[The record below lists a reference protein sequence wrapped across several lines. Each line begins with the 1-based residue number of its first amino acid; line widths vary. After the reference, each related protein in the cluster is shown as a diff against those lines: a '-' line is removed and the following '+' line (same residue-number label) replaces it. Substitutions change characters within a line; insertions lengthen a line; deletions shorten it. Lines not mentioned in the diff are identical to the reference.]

1 MVSLGRSKNMSPFTA
16 ALNSRLLPR
25 ERQKRGKLKKQ
36 GSSMMRRLTAQMEEV
51 TSEQER
57 RKEEQRQLKDKLKA
71 IEAKCDQL
79 RKETAIVIQQSASTQ
94 IWLAL
99 MFEILR
105 ARENRDF
112 TKAAQLAQPLR
123 ELIMKQKA

>member
-1 MVSLGRSKNMSPFTA
+1 MSPLTA

-25 ERQKRGKLKKQ
+25 ERQKRRKLKKQ
-36 GSSMMRRLTAQMEEV
+36 GTSMMRGLTAQMEEV

-79 RKETAIVIQQSASTQ
+79 R
-94 IWLAL
+94 
-99 MFEILR
+99 
-105 ARENRDF
+105 
-112 TKAAQLAQPLR
+112 
-123 ELIMKQKA
+123 